1 MPPSTELTTIEN
13 INQLIQ
19 PIAAINEIVKAKQHS
34 FHIYEE
40 ESNCIMDEAIKGESS
55 ACVSPAQKR
64 QKINYD
70 NFPEI
75 NQTEISKMLLE
86 SIGKFIWV
94 LYSKK
99 LFLFQQK

>member
-1 MPPSTELTTIEN
+1 MPSSTELTTIEN

-19 PIAAINEIVKAKQHS
+19 PIAAINEIVKAKQHPS
-34 FHIYEE
+34 YLEE
-40 ESNCIMDEAIKGESS
+40 ESNCIMDQAIKVESS

-94 LYSKK
+94 LYLKK
-99 LFLFQQK
+99 LFLFKQK